1 MILETERLYLRPFQ
15 EKDAPFLFD
24 LNSDEEVMR
33 YTGDHAFEHLEAA
46 RKFAVDYVTNSQG
59 QCALYH
65 MGRKAVIRK
74 ADGVFLGWSGLKNH
88 KEEDFVD
95 IGYRFLKKYWGKGYA
110 TESGLEVLRHG
121 FQDHGLNQ
129 LVAHV
134 HELNYGSQVV
144 AKKLGMHLEHRFLWD
159 HREPARQYKITR
171 ETYLNNSN

>member
-33 YTGDHAFEHLEAA
+33 YTGDHAFENLEAA
-46 RKFAVDYVTNSQG
+46 RTFAVDYVTNTQG
-59 QCALYH
+59 QCVLYD

-74 ADGVFLGWSGLKNH
+74 EDDVFLGWSGLKKH
-88 KEEDFVD
+88 QEEGFVD

-110 TESGLEVLRHG
+110 TESGLEVLRHA
-121 FQDHGLNQ
+121 FQDHGLNKIA
-129 LVAHV
+129 AHV

-144 AKKLGMHLEHRFLWD
+144 AKKLGMQLEYRFLWD
-159 HREPARQYKITR
+159 RREAARHYEITR
-171 ETYLNNSN
+171 KTYLNNSN